1 MDEEIKILCVDNEK
15 NVLRSLRRLFMDEDY
30 EILTAESGKE
40 GLEILKEQRDIQL
53 IISDYRMPEM
63 DGVEFLRRAYECS
76 PETIRIVLSGYAD
89 TASVVAAINEGRIYK
104 FIPKPW
110 NADELKI
117 TIEKAIEVFFLRRKN
132 ENLAEDLMV
141 INDELTEFNSKLEDE
156 VRIRTADLEFQNRA
170 MKFAHNVMNA
180 LPVAVVGL
188 DPDGLIVLTNNLSDK
203 LFGRENRSLV
213 GISGDQ
219 VFPPKLNALFRKA
232 KKNKQ
237 INCPIDISQEVYR
250 LKGTKML
257 SDDEQEGV
265 IFVFFPDEYS
275 MLRK

>member
-1 MDEEIKILCVDNEK
+1 MDD
-15 NVLRSLRRLFMDEDY
+15 DY

-40 GLEILKEQRDIQL
+40 GLEILEDQPDIQL

-63 DGVEFLRRAYECS
+63 DGVEFLRRAYEYS

-110 NADELKI
+110 NDDELKV

-132 ENLAEDLMV
+132 EHLAEKLMA
-141 INDELTEFNSKLEDE
+141 INMELTEFNSKLEDE

-170 MKFAHNVMNA
+170 MKFAHNVMYA
-180 LPVAVVGL
+180 LPVAVIGL
-188 DPDGLIVLTNNLSDK
+188 DLDGLIVLSNNLSDK
-203 LFGRENRSLV
+203 LFGKENRSLV
-213 GISGDQ
+213 GISSDRI
-219 VFPPKLNALFRKA
+219 FPPELNELFRQA

-237 INCPIDISQEVYR
+237 INCPINISQGYYR
-250 LKGTKML
+250 LKGTKIL
-257 SDDEQEGV
+257 SEGEQEGV
-265 IFVFFPDEYS
+265 IFVFFPDEYCI
-275 MLRK
+275 LKK

>member
-1 MDEEIKILCVDNEK
+1 MDEEIKILCVDDEK
-15 NVLRSLRRLFMDEDY
+15 NVLKALRRLFMDHDY
-30 EILTAESGKE
+30 EILTAESGQE

-53 IISDYRMPEM
+53 IVSDYRMPEM
-63 DGVEFLRRAYECS
+63 DGVEFLKRACECS

-110 NADELKI
+110 NDDELKV
-117 TIEKAIEVFFLRRKN
+117 TIEKAIEVFFLKRKN
-132 ENLAEDLMV
+132 EHLAEKLMA
-141 INDELTEFNSKLEDE
+141 INMELTEFNSKLENE

-170 MKFAHNVMNA
+170 MKFAHNVIYA
-180 LPVAVVGL
+180 LPAAVIGL
-188 DPDGLIVLTNNLSDK
+188 DPNGLIVLSNNLSDK
-203 LFGRENRSLV
+203 LFGTENRSLV

-219 VFPPKLNALFRKA
+219 IFPPELNALFRQA
-232 KKNKQ
+232 KENKQ
-237 INCPIDISQEVYR
+237 INCPIDISHKFYR

-257 SDDEQEGV
+257 SDEEQEGV
-265 IFVFFPDEYS
+265 IFVFFPDEYC